1 MFPFLF
7 FFADYIIFLFKAC
20 QNIILTF
27 YSLIKSLP
35 PLIQDLNL
43 IIYFASRSSLPRIKR
58 HTYTYQNIYAKLSF
72 CCILIRFTSV
82 SDKHKIW
89 VLFFTF
95 SNFWWERKWT
105 KFVRVNKCEP
115 EEKAVEILN
124 VYFSVIYF
132 SQVQKSSNDDC
143 NFSIY
148 PVQSVF
154 YLITL

>member
-1 MFPFLF
+1 MYSNMLYVRLLQRAVYNALFNNGDVNKQQRANVDCKENYHMFPFF

-43 IIYFASRSSLPRIKR
+43 IIYFASRRVHCQGIKR
-58 HTYTYQNIYAKLSF
+58 RTYTYQNIYAKLSF

-95 SNFWWERKWT
+95 SNF
-105 KFVRVNKCEP
+105 
-115 EEKAVEILN
+115 
-124 VYFSVIYF
+124 
-132 SQVQKSSNDDC
+132 
-143 NFSIY
+143 
-148 PVQSVF
+148 
-154 YLITL
+154 

>member
-1 MFPFLF
+1 MLYIRPFNEQFVMVYSTIAMLISSRGLTWIDISYHMFPFLF

-95 SNFWWERKWT
+95 SNF
-105 KFVRVNKCEP
+105 
-115 EEKAVEILN
+115 
-124 VYFSVIYF
+124 
-132 SQVQKSSNDDC
+132 
-143 NFSIY
+143 
-148 PVQSVF
+148 
-154 YLITL
+154 

>member
-72 CCILIRFTSV
+72 CCILIRFPSV

-89 VLFFTF
+89 VLFLPFLTF
-95 SNFWWERKWT
+95 DKKENERNSWEST
-105 KFVRVNKCEP
+105 
-115 EEKAVEILN
+115 N
-124 VYFSVIYF
+124 VSLKKRPWKY
-132 SQVQKSSNDDC
+132 C
-143 NFSIY
+143 TC
-148 PVQSVF
+148 VF
-154 YLITL
+154 Q